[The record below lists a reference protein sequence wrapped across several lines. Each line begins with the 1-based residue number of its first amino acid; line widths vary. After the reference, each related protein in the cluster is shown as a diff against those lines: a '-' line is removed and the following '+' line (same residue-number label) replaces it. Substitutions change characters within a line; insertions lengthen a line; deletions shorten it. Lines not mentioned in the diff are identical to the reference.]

1 MTSNLAQPVEVPF
14 FSVEKGCDL
23 SPKTSPAII
32 QSCHMTQDMA
42 FSIPHYFCDLRLLTV
57 IVLLTLLED
66 VDPSVGRFRNMVT
79 TAVVPLKVTSQ
90 ISSALCKKERVI
102 YMFTCF

>member
-1 MTSNLAQPVEVPF
+1 
-14 FSVEKGCDL
+14 
-23 SPKTSPAII
+23 
-32 QSCHMTQDMA
+32 MA

-79 TAVVPLKVTSQ
+79 TAVVPIKVTSQ
-90 ISSALCKKERVI
+90 ISSHSALCKKERVI